1 MITNKIF
8 HLHLNQY
15 NPCWNMQ
22 ETLIGTNEESD
33 LRTRG
38 NKTALCTRVHF
49 FMKITELV
57 FACLAAG
64 LLSEAED
71 ITNTILKTEIV
82 HGTTIGFIMINGL
95 IVFAELT
102 QPIGKAPMVL
112 SSVFGC
118 IMFITSGVCLLQVRK
133 TIGAVCAGI
142 ISILEGVLF
151 FSDIFVVWCYRED
164 VKIQWSRQSLRSRAV
179 FV

>member
-1 MITNKIF
+1 
-8 HLHLNQY
+8 
-15 NPCWNMQ
+15 
-22 ETLIGTNEESD
+22 
-33 LRTRG
+33 
-38 NKTALCTRVHF
+38 
-49 FMKITELV
+49 MKITELV

-71 ITNTILKTEIV
+71 ITNTILKAEIV

-102 QPIGKAPMVL
+102 QPIGKAPIVL

-118 IMFITSGVCLLQVRK
+118 IMFTASGVCLLQVRK
-133 TIGAVCAGI
+133 TTGAVCAGI

-151 FSDIFVVWCYRED
+151 FSDIFVAWCYRGD
-164 VKIQWSRQSLRSRAV
+164 DKIQWPRQSLHSRPV